1 MPQGAYDIP
10 LLLVDKIYKK
20 NGKTLSP
27 ATEDDGPFLILDAFK
42 KTPANESNIAYYG
55 DIIHVNGVPW
65 PYLNVEP
72 RKYRFRILDGSTS
85 RYYKISIETSS
96 GTKIPMKVIA
106 TGTLAAPLDTLLR
119 LILTFPRCRICGISC
134 QYQYSYL
141 RNCREIRIR
150 P

>member
-1 MPQGAYDIP
+1 M
-10 LLLVDKIYKK
+10 DKIYKK

-27 ATEDDGPFLILDAFK
+27 ATEDDGQFLILKNFK
-42 KTPANESNIAYYG
+42 KVPANERIAYYG

-106 TGTLAAPLDTLLR
+106 TGMLPC
-119 LILTFPRCRICGISC
+119 LTHCFN
-134 QYQYSYL
+134 QD
-141 RNCREIRIR
+141 
-150 P
+150 